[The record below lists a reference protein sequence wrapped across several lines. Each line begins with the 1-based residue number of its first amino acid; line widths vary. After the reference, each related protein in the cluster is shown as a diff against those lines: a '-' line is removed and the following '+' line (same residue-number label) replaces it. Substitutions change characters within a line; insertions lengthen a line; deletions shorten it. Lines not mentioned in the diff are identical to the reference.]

1 MEELKVEYLILMDKE
16 GAYCDSK
23 QAFNK
28 LLQVCSDIKISSNKI
43 KYKSAL
49 DVDYL
54 IKCGE
59 VEGKD
64 QRFFHVSFGS
74 TCDHSNIDTFVSL
87 LKDVKRVVHKAG
99 GQPEILRDDVSSYY
113 ANLSY
118 PKIHSIEN
126 LMRKLIATF
135 MLRKVGKS
143 WVKESSPTDFKS
155 AIDNSKRKPSGYMN
169 ALYQVDFIH
178 LSDFLFKPYAV
189 NDVSKLFKKISDTE
203 KVEDLDLDDLKDHI
217 PRSNWFRYF
226 SGIVECEDSYLSKRW
241 SDLYE
246 LRCMVAHN
254 SIVSKQEY
262 EKIGSLIG
270 DIEEKL
276 EKAIQEIDKITIP
289 EDDQELVAESVVS
302 NINSKYGEFLV
313 SWKNLDHL
321 LKVLANS
328 LNMTN
333 RNATLKNGRRSKV
346 MIPRHLFIQ
355 MLSKKN
361 IFGDDEIVN
370 TIKHLYSFRNQL
382 VHEAVS
388 LEAGELDSF
397 IIQAKDCA
405 NYIASYVEK
414 LEQKR
419 VEVFLDDAVPE
430 YMNGILRIGRV
441 VVHDGEE
448 AIDREDL
455 VNNLE
460 FSDEN
465 EIVDF
470 ICQEIGVAAYNV
482 LIHE

>member
-28 LLQVCSDIKISSNKI
+28 LLQVCSDIRISSNKI
-43 KYKSAL
+43 KYRS
-49 DVDYL
+49 DIHVEYL

-64 QRFFHVSFGS
+64 QRFFHVSFASG
-74 TCDHSNIDTFVSL
+74 CDHSNIDIFVCF
-87 LKDVKRVVHKAG
+87 LKDVKRIVHKSG
-99 GQPEILRDDVSSYY
+99 GQPEILRDDISSYY

-118 PKIHSIEN
+118 PRIHSIEN

-155 AIDNSKRKPSGYMN
+155 AVDNSKRKPSGYMN

-189 NDVSKLFKKISDTE
+189 SDVSKLFKKISDTA
-203 KVEDLDLDDLKDHI
+203 KVEDLDLEDLKDHI

-226 SGIVECEDSYLSKRW
+226 SEIVECEDGYLNKRW

-246 LRCMVAHN
+246 LRCMIAHN
-254 SIVSKQEY
+254 SLVSKQEY
-262 EKIGSLIG
+262 EKICELIG
-270 DIEEKL
+270 DIEDKL

-313 SWKNLDHL
+313 SWKKLDQL
-321 LKVLANS
+321 LKVLASS
-328 LNMTN
+328 LNMTS
-333 RNATLKNGRRSKV
+333 RNATFKNGMRSKV
-346 MIPRHLFIQ
+346 IIPRNVFIK

-361 IFGDDEIVN
+361 LFGNDEVVD
-370 TIKHLYSFRNQL
+370 TIRNLYSFRNQL

-397 IIQAKDCA
+397 ILQAKECS
-405 NYIASYVEK
+405 NYIARYIEQ
-414 LEQKR
+414 LEQKN
-419 VEVFLDDAVPE
+419 VEVWLDDAVPE

-441 VVHDGEE
+441 VVHDGDDEIE
-448 AIDREDL
+448 REDL

-460 FSDEN
+460 FSDEG
-465 EIVDF
+465 EVVDF
-470 ICQEIGVAAYNV
+470 ICQALGVAGHNV
-482 LIHE
+482 VVHG